1 MSRDVLILDAGSH
14 IVGVL
19 LFKREFGLSPI
30 GYILH
35 EISNLR
41 ASSSRSRR
49 LSSHMPPLKNH

>member
-19 LFKREFGLSPI
+19 FERGFGVTPI

-35 EISNLR
+35 EISNLH
-41 ASSSRSRR
+41 ASSSRSRGM
-49 LSSHMPPLKNH
+49 SSHKPPLKIH